1 MSSMGTKK
9 PAGSLLIETRSI
21 APFFTDDPDPDI
33 IVIAAVVIWTED
45 RCISGQYT
53 IHIHT
58 THIHIKKDNL
68 HK

>member
-33 IVIAAVVIWTED
+33 IVIAAVVI
-45 RCISGQYT
+45 
-53 IHIHT
+53 
-58 THIHIKKDNL
+58 
-68 HK
+68 